1 MKDDILTA
9 VADFG
14 ANNHPCTGSPNVA
27 PVAPLP
33 SRLSFCLSPQLDA
46 MMTSSCGGSSAS
58 ASAAAAGAATDYG
71 PSQKLISPKN
81 VEATSTIVDIP
92 EIEDVSKED
101 ISLVISPTKKL
112 LNCNG
117 GGLET
122 TGSGCSLST
131 MVAVK
136 RSPTVRLS

>member
-1 MKDDILTA
+1 
-9 VADFG
+9 
-14 ANNHPCTGSPNVA
+14 
-27 PVAPLP
+27 
-33 SRLSFCLSPQLDA
+33 
-46 MMTSSCGGSSAS
+46 MTSSCGGSSAA
-58 ASAAAAGAATDYG
+58 ASAAAATDYG

-81 VEATSTIVDIP
+81 VEATSTIVDIL